1 MNENVM
7 PNNQFF
13 TLQLHPVIGEMKLL
27 QYILFRIL
35 ITMYSENF
43 CFYKK
48 QNSLNLT
55 SENLGTLWGWNLCML
70 QYFGTKNSWFVL
82 NKIRELQNWYT
93 LTCKKEWNVHAH
105 GRHWGLTILQQPTVS
120 ENKKSV
126 RLIKM
131 EVGNDVHPGKKY
143 HILTKKKTSKQIT
156 LQVHQHG

>member
-55 SENLGTLWGWNLCML
+55 SENLGTLWG
-70 QYFGTKNSWFVL
+70 
-82 NKIRELQNWYT
+82 
-93 LTCKKEWNVHAH
+93 
-105 GRHWGLTILQQPTVS
+105 
-120 ENKKSV
+120 
-126 RLIKM
+126 
-131 EVGNDVHPGKKY
+131 
-143 HILTKKKTSKQIT
+143 
-156 LQVHQHG
+156 